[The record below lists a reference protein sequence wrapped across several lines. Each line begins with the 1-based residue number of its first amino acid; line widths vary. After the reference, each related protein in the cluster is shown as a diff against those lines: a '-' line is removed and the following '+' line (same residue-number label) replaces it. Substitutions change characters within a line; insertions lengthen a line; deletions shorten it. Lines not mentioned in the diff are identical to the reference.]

1 MTHVILLDAFGM
13 GFYTLAKDLI
23 VKFAR
28 KHWNME
34 ISNEAHWDDSWFD
47 FHVFMTTSDKNFRS
61 TIKIFKCDIFEKTF
75 KQGNC

>member
-23 VKFAR
+23 VKF
-28 KHWNME
+28 
-34 ISNEAHWDDSWFD
+34 
-47 FHVFMTTSDKNFRS
+47 RS
-61 TIKIFKCDIFEKTF
+61 TIKRFKCDIFEKTF

>member
-28 KHWNME
+28 KHCNME
-34 ISNEAHWDDSWFD
+34 ISNEAHRADS
-47 FHVFMTTSDKNFRS
+47 
-61 TIKIFKCDIFEKTF
+61 
-75 KQGNC
+75 